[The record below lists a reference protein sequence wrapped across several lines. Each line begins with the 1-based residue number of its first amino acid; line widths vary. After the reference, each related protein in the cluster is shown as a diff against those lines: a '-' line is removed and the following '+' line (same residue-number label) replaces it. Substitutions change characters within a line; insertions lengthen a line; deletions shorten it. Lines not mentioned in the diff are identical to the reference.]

1 MTERRGEIRGR
12 SARAVPVGIGRVLL
26 GRASFPAYP
35 AFPQAWPEA
44 EVPLEENP

>member
-12 SARAVPVGIGRVLL
+12 AARAVPVGIGRAVLR
-26 GRASFPAYP
+26 RASVLAYP
-35 AFPQAWPEA
+35 AFPQAWSEA